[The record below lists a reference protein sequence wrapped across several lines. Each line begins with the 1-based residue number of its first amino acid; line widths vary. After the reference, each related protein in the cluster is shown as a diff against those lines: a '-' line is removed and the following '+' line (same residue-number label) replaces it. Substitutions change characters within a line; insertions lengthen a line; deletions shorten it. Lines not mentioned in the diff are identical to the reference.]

1 LVARDDD
8 SFHLRWT
15 PEEAGGAD
23 DIAGVQ
29 KLPDPARGDA
39 FDERDGAHLEP
50 ELAEEFHIA
59 LAPLS
64 EAKGLRG
71 NHDTRAERLENLPNE
86 VLRLPSRQLGRELED
101 EQLVGPDLLDQL
113 DATPERRDQL
123 DVVPEDAARVRVERD
138 DRRRET
144 GADRLFD
151 GCAMA
156 SMDAIESADRDGA
169 LRRLELRRCVDGLQI
184 ASSGR
189 SRSLGTGEGI
199 SHRTP
204 ASAPTVV
211 IQSAGRNPSA
221 APSPP
226 PASDPSGRMP

>member
-1 LVARDDD
+1 V
-8 SFHLRWT
+8 
-15 PEEAGGAD
+15 
-23 DIAGVQ
+23 
-29 KLPDPARGDA
+29 
-39 FDERDGAHLEP
+39 HLESEP
-50 ELAEEFHIA
+50 AEEVDIA
-59 LAPLS
+59 LARFS

-71 NHDTRAERLENLPNE
+71 DHDTGAERLENLPNE
-86 VLRLPSRQLGRELED
+86 VLRLSSRQLGRELED

-113 DATPERRDQL
+113 DAALERRDQL

-138 DRRRET
+138 NGRAET
-144 GADRLFD
+144 GADRLVD
-151 GCAMA
+151 RRPMT
-156 SMDAIESADRDGA
+156 SMDTVERSDSDRA
-169 LRRLELRRCVDGLQI
+169 LGGLELPRYVDDLQT

-189 SRSLGTGEGI
+189 SRSPGTGEGM
-199 SHRTP
+199 SHSTP